1 MVLSL
6 GKKRIYKARFTFL
19 IYEIA
24 IVFIFLFLILII
36 PTSLV
41 PLVAEIGSLLY
52 GVLFYVIRAI
62 LVFLGIPLILY
73 LTNLIFESQKKKVI
87 IDEDISPSKG
97 HLRLFKVSKRNYK
110 YQILYGLLI
119 FFLVFLPLDFFT
131 YILIPDMID
140 YQAWSL
146 GFKSTNLYLIETNYV
161 IFLISVIIIQISVAI
176 TEETISR
183 GLLAKRGSEYLNK
196 MSAVLIASLYFG
208 LGHFAYFIDIKSIEA
223 ISGQSFPFWF
233 PIVWFIQAFIIGIIL
248 ALLVLRKKWLVP
260 AIIAHTLNNIVSA
273 HTLWNYWQQY
283 PLIID
288 PNFTFNFQPVALFMY
303 YPLLIIG
310 LIFLVWYF
318 SRIKEGVSI
327 GMTTLKTYFK
337 QDSKESSRGDMVFR
351 IFIDILIGIFIFL
364 FGFLVA
370 V

>member
-19 IYEIA
+19 IYEVA
-24 IVFIFLFLILII
+24 IVFIFLFLILIV

-41 PLVAEIGSLLY
+41 PLVAKVGSIPY

-62 LVFLGIPLILY
+62 LVFLGIPIVLY

-87 IDEDISPSKG
+87 ITEDISPSKG
-97 HLRLFKVSKRNYK
+97 HLRLFNVSKRNYK

-131 YILIPDMID
+131 YLLIPDMID

-146 GFKSTNLYLIETNYV
+146 GFKSTNLYLIEANYF

-183 GLLAKRGSEYLNK
+183 GFLTKRGSEYFNK
-196 MSAVLIASLYFG
+196 MSAVMISSLYFG
-208 LGHFAYFIDIKSIEA
+208 LGHFAYFIDINSIEA

-233 PIVWFIQAFIIGIIL
+233 PFVWFIQAFVIGIIL
-248 ALLVLRKKWLVP
+248 SLLVLRKKWLVP

-273 HTLWNYWQQY
+273 HTLWSYWQQY
-283 PLIID
+283 P
-288 PNFTFNFQPVALFMY
+288 NFNFQPIALFIY

-310 LIFLVWYF
+310 LILFVWYF

-327 GMTTLKTYFK
+327 GRTTLKSYFK
-337 QDSKESSRGDMVFR
+337 QDSKESSRGDMAFR
-351 IFIDILIGIFIFL
+351 IFIDILIGVFVFL